1 MSKPGKEPREPVTP
15 LPASTVLLIRD
26 GSAGIEVFMVQRPTK
41 MDFAGGALVFPGGKV
56 DAADRA
62 ANVRPRCTGADALD
76 DFQLSLNV
84 AAIRETFEECGV
96 LLARPR
102 GQNEL
107 VPLERVPELETR
119 YRDALVRDE
128 VGIGDMA
135 DAEDLELAC
144 DLLVYYAHWI
154 TPKIRPKR
162 FDTHFFL
169 APAPTGQS
177 ALHDGSESLDSLW
190 ETPEQVM
197 ADYIGGTH
205 FVMFPTYCNL
215 LKLTKSA
222 TVAEALDRARGDEV
236 VTVLGQHSVGA
247 DGIRRLLLPKA
258 AGYDITEMPDPT
270 EPSGKRIVIQE

>member
-1 MSKPGKEPREPVTP
+1 MTP
-15 LPASTVLLIRD
+15 LPASTVLLLRD
-26 GSAGIEVFMVQRPTK
+26 GAAGIEVFMVQRPTK
-41 MDFAGGALVFPGGKV
+41 MDFAAGALVFPGGKV
-56 DAADRA
+56 DPADRA

-76 DFQLSLNV
+76 DFRLSLHV

-102 GQNEL
+102 GEPDI

-144 DLLVYYAHWI
+144 DLLEYYAHWI

-169 APAPTGQS
+169 APAPPGQS

-215 LKLTKSA
+215 LKLNKSA
-222 TVAEALDRARGDEV
+222 TVAEALDRARSDEV
-236 VTVLGQHSVGA
+236 VTVLGQHSVGE
-247 DGIRRLLLPKA
+247 DGVRRLLLPKA

>member
-1 MSKPGKEPREPVTP
+1 MSTPGKDSREPVTP
-15 LPASTVLLIRD
+15 LPASTVLLLRD
-26 GSAGIEVFMVQRPTK
+26 GPKGIEVFMVQRPTK
-41 MDFAGGALVFPGGKV
+41 MDFAAGALVFPGGKV
-56 DAADRA
+56 DEADRA
-62 ANVRPRCTGADALD
+62 TNVRPRCTGADHLD
-76 DFQLSLNV
+76 DFNLSLNV

-102 GQNEL
+102 GKRDF
-107 VPLERVPELETR
+107 VPLERVPELEAQ

-128 VGIGDMA
+128 IGIGDMA

-144 DLLVYYAHWI
+144 DLLEYYAHWI
-154 TPKIRPKR
+154 TPKVRPKR

-169 APAPTGQS
+169 APTPPGQS

-190 ETPEQVM
+190 ATPEQVM

-215 LKLTKSA
+215 LKLAKSA
-222 TVAEALDRARGDEV
+222 TVAEALKRARDDDV
-236 VTVLGQHSVGA
+236 VTVLGQHSVGE
-247 DGIRRLLLPKA
+247 DGVRRLLLPKA

>member
-1 MSKPGKEPREPVTP
+1 MSKPGKESREPVTP
-15 LPASTVLLIRD
+15 LPASTVLLLRD

-41 MDFAGGALVFPGGKV
+41 MDFAAGALVFPGGKV
-56 DAADRA
+56 DEADRA

-76 DFQLSLNV
+76 DFNLALNV

-102 GQNEL
+102 GRSEL
-107 VPLERVPELETR
+107 VLLERMPELETR

-135 DAEDLELAC
+135 EAEDLELAC

-169 APAPTGQS
+169 APAPAGQS

-190 ETPEQVM
+190 STPAQVM

-205 FVMFPTYCNL
+205 LVMFPTYCNL
-215 LKLTKSA
+215 LKLTKSN
-222 TVAEALDRARGDEV
+222 TVAEALARARRDEV
-236 VTVLGQHSVGA
+236 VTVLGQHSIGE
-247 DGIRRLLLPKA
+247 DGVRRLLLPKA

>member
-1 MSKPGKEPREPVTP
+1 MSKPGKEPQETVTP
-15 LPASTVLLIRD
+15 LPASTVLLLRD
-26 GSAGIEVFMVQRPTK
+26 GPAGIEVFMVERPTK
-41 MDFAGGALVFPGGKV
+41 MDFAAGALVFPGGKV
-56 DAADRA
+56 DEADRA

-76 DFQLSLNV
+76 DFNLSLNV

-102 GQNEL
+102 GQNDL
-107 VPLERVPELETR
+107 VPLERVPELEAR

-144 DLLVYYAHWI
+144 DLLEYYAHWI

-169 APAPTGQS
+169 APAPAGQS

-190 ETPEQVM
+190 ATPEQVM
-197 ADYIGGTH
+197 ADYIGGIH

-215 LKLTKSA
+215 LKLTTSA

-236 VTVLGQHSVGA
+236 VTVLGQHSVGE
-247 DGIRRLLLPKA
+247 DGVRRLLLPKA